1 MKTSK
6 KHIYLPRL
14 KMCKPKE
21 TFKVPCTE
29 VIIAEDENL
38 VAIVSVLTVN
48 DEWILLP
55 ARLYKV
61 FGREIAVGAIE
72 GENVGEA
79 KAYMYDTK
87 TGRAIFVETVNGRKG
102 DLHTE
107 IFRATQQML
116 EKLECDCLASLLFI
130 DGVNAFHQI
139 DLQAQELANQ
149 PIQLSR
155 PALKVKSYKTTEEMM
170 DSYIKKCRKD
180 RIKEWMKKNV
190 KK

>member
-1 MKTSK
+1 MEMSK

-38 VAIVSVLTVN
+38 VAIVSALTVS

-61 FGREIAVGAIE
+61 FGREIAVGAID
-72 GENVGEA
+72 GVNAGEA
-79 KAYMYDTK
+79 QAYMYDTK

-116 EKLECDCLASLLFI
+116 EKLECDCLASLLYI
-130 DGVNAFHQI
+130 DGTNFFLQV
-139 DLQAQELANQ
+139 DLQAEEPENES
-149 PIQLSR
+149 IQLSR
-155 PALKVKSYKTTEEMM
+155 PALKVKRYKTTEEMM
-170 DSYIKKCRKD
+170 DSYIKNYGKD
-180 RIKEWMKKNV
+180 WMKKNV

>member
-6 KHIYLPRL
+6 KHIYLPKL

-38 VAIVSVLTVN
+38 VAIVSALTVS

-72 GENVGEA
+72 GENAGEA

-87 TGRAIFVETVNGRKG
+87 TGRAIFIQTVKARDN

-107 IFRATQQML
+107 IFRTTQQML

-130 DGVNAFHQI
+130 DGVNVFHQI

-180 RIKEWMKKNV
+180 RIKDWIKKNV

>member
-6 KHIYLPRL
+6 KHIYLPKL

-38 VAIVSVLTVN
+38 VAIVSALTVS

-72 GENVGEA
+72 GENAGEA
-79 KAYMYDTK
+79 KAYMYDTL
-87 TGRAIFVETVNGRKG
+87 TGRAIFIQTVKASDT

-107 IFRATQQML
+107 IFRTTQKML
-116 EKLECDCLASLLFI
+116 EKLECDCLASLLYI
-130 DGVNAFHQI
+130 DGINFFLQV
-139 DLQAQELANQ
+139 DLQAEEPENES
-149 PIQLSR
+149 IQLSR
-155 PALKVKSYKTTEEMM
+155 PALKVKRYKTTEEMM
-170 DSYIKKCRKD
+170 DSYIKNYGKD
-180 RIKEWMKKNV
+180 WMKKNV

>member
-1 MKTSK
+1 MEMSK

-38 VAIVSVLTVN
+38 VAIVSALTVS

-72 GENVGEA
+72 GENAGEA
-79 KAYMYDTK
+79 KAYMYDTL
-87 TGRAIFVETVNGRKG
+87 TGRAIFIQTVKARAT
-102 DLHTE
+102 DLCTE
-107 IFRATQQML
+107 ICRTTQKML
-116 EKLECDCLASLLFI
+116 EKLECDCLASLLYSDSTNFYLR
-130 DGVNAFHQI
+130 V
-139 DLQAQELANQ
+139 DLQAEEPENES
-149 PIQLSR
+149 IQLSR
-155 PALKVKSYKTTEEMM
+155 PALKVKRYKTVGEMM
-170 DSYIKKCRKD
+170 DSYLEKCS
-180 RIKEWMKKNV
+180 KEWMKKNV

>member
-1 MKTSK
+1 MEMSK

-38 VAIVSVLTVN
+38 VAIVSVLVN
-48 DEWILLP
+48 NEWLLLP

-72 GENVGEA
+72 GENAGEA
-79 KAYMYDTK
+79 KAYMYDTL
-87 TGRAIFVETVNGRKG
+87 TGRAIFIQTVKASDT

-107 IFRATQQML
+107 IFRTTQKML
-116 EKLECDCLASLLFI
+116 EKLECDCLASLLYI
-130 DGVNAFHQI
+130 DGINFFLQV
-139 DLQAQELANQ
+139 DLQAKENKS
-149 PIQLSR
+149 IQLSR
-155 PALKVKSYKTTEEMM
+155 PVLKVKRYKTTEEMM
-170 DSYIKKCRKD
+170 DSYIKNYGKD
-180 RIKEWMKKNV
+180 WIKKNV

>member
-6 KHIYLPRL
+6 KHIYLPKL

-38 VAIVSVLTVN
+38 VAIVSALTVN
-48 DEWILLP
+48 NEWILLP

-61 FGREIAVGAIE
+61 FCREIAVGAID
-72 GENVGEA
+72 GVNAGEA
-79 KAYMYDTK
+79 QAYMYDTK

-116 EKLECDCLASLLFI
+116 EKLECDCLASLLYSDSTNFYLR
-130 DGVNAFHQI
+130 V
-139 DLQAQELANQ
+139 DLQAEEPENES
-149 PIQLSR
+149 IQLSR
-155 PALKVKSYKTTEEMM
+155 PVLKVKRYKTTEEMM
-170 DSYIKKCRKD
+170 DSYLKNCSKDCIKD
-180 RIKEWMKKNV
+180 WIKKNV

>member
-1 MKTSK
+1 MEMSK

-38 VAIVSVLTVN
+38 VAIVSALTVS

-61 FGREIAVGAIE
+61 FGREIAVGAID
-72 GENVGEA
+72 GVNAGEA

-87 TGRAIFVETVNGRKG
+87 TGRAIFIQTVKARDN
-102 DLHTE
+102 DLYTE
-107 IFRATQQML
+107 IFRTTQQML
-116 EKLECDCLASLLFI
+116 EKLESDCLASLLYI
-130 DGVNAFHQI
+130 DGINFFLQV
-139 DLQAQELANQ
+139 DLQAEEPENES
-149 PIQLSR
+149 IQLSR
-155 PALKVKSYKTTEEMM
+155 PALKVKRYKTTEEMM
-170 DSYIKKCRKD
+170 DSYLKKCSKD
-180 RIKEWMKKNV
+180 CIKDWIKKNV

>member
-6 KHIYLPRL
+6 KHIYLPKL

-29 VIIAEDENL
+29 VIIGEDENL
-38 VAIVSVLTVN
+38 VAIVSALTVN

-72 GENVGEA
+72 GENAGEA
-79 KAYMYDTK
+79 KAYMYDTI
-87 TGRAIFVETVNGRKG
+87 TGRAIFIQTVKASET

-107 IFRATQQML
+107 IFRTTQKML
-116 EKLECDCLASLLFI
+116 EKLECDCLASLLYSDSTNFYLR
-130 DGVNAFHQI
+130 V
-139 DLQAQELANQ
+139 DLQAEEPENES
-149 PIQLSR
+149 IQLSR
-155 PALKVKSYKTTEEMM
+155 PALKVKRYKTTEEMM
-170 DSYIKKCRKD
+170 DSYLKKCSKD
-180 RIKEWMKKNV
+180 CIKDWIKKNV

>member
-1 MKTSK
+1 MEMSK

-38 VAIVSVLTVN
+38 VAIVSVLVN
-48 DEWILLP
+48 NEWLLLP

-72 GENVGEA
+72 GENAGEA
-79 KAYMYDTK
+79 KAYMYDTL
-87 TGRAIFVETVNGRKG
+87 TGRAIFIQTVKASDT

-107 IFRATQQML
+107 IFRTTQKML
-116 EKLECDCLASLLFI
+116 EKLECDCLASLLYI
-130 DGVNAFHQI
+130 DGINFFLQV
-139 DLQAQELANQ
+139 DLQAKENKF
-149 PIQLSR
+149 IQLSR
-155 PALKVKSYKTTEEMM
+155 PALKVKRYKTTEEMM
-170 DSYIKKCRKD
+170 DSYIKNYGKD
-180 RIKEWMKKNV
+180 WIKKNV

>member
-1 MKTSK
+1 MEMSK

-38 VAIVSVLTVN
+38 VAIVSALTVS

-72 GENVGEA
+72 GENAGEA
-79 KAYMYDTK
+79 KAYMYDTI

-116 EKLECDCLASLLFI
+116 EKLECDCLASLLYSDSTNFYLR
-130 DGVNAFHQI
+130 V
-139 DLQAQELANQ
+139 DLQAEEPENES
-149 PIQLSR
+149 IQLSR
-155 PALKVKSYKTTEEMM
+155 PALKVKRYKTTEEMM
-170 DSYIKKCRKD
+170 DSYIKNYGKD
-180 RIKEWMKKNV
+180 WIKKNV

>member
-1 MKTSK
+1 MSK
-6 KHIYLPRL
+6 KNIYLPRL

-29 VIIAEDENL
+29 VIIAEDEHR

-61 FGREIAVGAIE
+61 FGREIAVGAID
-72 GENVGEA
+72 GVNAGEA
-79 KAYMYDTK
+79 QAYMYDTK

-116 EKLECDCLASLLFI
+116 EKLECDCLASLLYI
-130 DGVNAFHQI
+130 DGTNFFLRV

-155 PALKVKSYKTTEEMM
+155 PALKVKRYKTTEEMM
-170 DSYIKKCRKD
+170 DSYIKNYGKD
-180 RIKEWMKKNV
+180 WMKKNV

>member
-6 KHIYLPRL
+6 KHIYLPKL

-38 VAIVSVLTVN
+38 VAIVSALTVS

-72 GENVGEA
+72 GENAGEA
-79 KAYMYDTK
+79 KAYMYDTL
-87 TGRAIFVETVNGRKG
+87 TGRAIFIQTVKARAT
-102 DLHTE
+102 DLCTE
-107 IFRATQQML
+107 ICRTTQQML
-116 EKLECDCLASLLFI
+116 EKLECDCLASLLYSDSTNFYLR
-130 DGVNAFHQI
+130 V
-139 DLQAQELANQ
+139 DLQAEEPENES
-149 PIQLSR
+149 IQLSR
-155 PALKVKSYKTTEEMM
+155 PALKVKRYKTTEEMM
-170 DSYIKKCRKD
+170 DSYIKNYGKD
-180 RIKEWMKKNV
+180 WIKKNV

>member
-1 MKTSK
+1 
-6 KHIYLPRL
+6 
-14 KMCKPKE
+14 MCKPKE

-61 FGREIAVGAIE
+61 FGREIAVGAID
-72 GENVGEA
+72 GVNAGEA
-79 KAYMYDTK
+79 QAYMYDTK

-116 EKLECDCLASLLFI
+116 EKLECDCLASLLYSDSTNFYLR
-130 DGVNAFHQI
+130 V
-139 DLQAQELANQ
+139 DLQAEEPENES
-149 PIQLSR
+149 IQLSR
-155 PALKVKSYKTTEEMM
+155 PALKVKRYKTTEEMM
-170 DSYIKKCRKD
+170 DSYIKNYGKD
-180 RIKEWMKKNV
+180 WMKKNV

>member
-38 VAIVSVLTVN
+38 VAIVSALVN
-48 DEWILLP
+48 NEWLLLP

-61 FGREIAVGAIE
+61 FGREIAVGAID
-72 GENVGEA
+72 GVNAGEA
-79 KAYMYDTK
+79 QAYMYDTK

-116 EKLECDCLASLLFI
+116 EKLECDCLASLLYSDSTNFYLR
-130 DGVNAFHQI
+130 V

-180 RIKEWMKKNV
+180 RIKDWIKKNV

>member
-1 MKTSK
+1 MEMSK

-38 VAIVSVLTVN
+38 VAIVSALTVN

-116 EKLECDCLASLLFI
+116 EKLECDCLASLLYSDSTNFYLR
-130 DGVNAFHQI
+130 V
-139 DLQAQELANQ
+139 DLQAEEPENES
-149 PIQLSR
+149 IQLSR
-155 PALKVKSYKTTEEMM
+155 PALKVKRYKTTEEMM
-170 DSYIKKCRKD
+170 DSYIKNYGKD
-180 RIKEWMKKNV
+180 WIKKNV

>member
-6 KHIYLPRL
+6 KHIYLPKL

-38 VAIVSVLTVN
+38 VAIVSALTVS

-72 GENVGEA
+72 GENAGEA

-87 TGRAIFVETVNGRKG
+87 TGRAIFIQTVKARDN
-102 DLHTE
+102 DLYTE
-107 IFRATQQML
+107 IFRTTQQML
-116 EKLECDCLASLLFI
+116 EKLESDCLASLLYI
-130 DGVNAFHQI
+130 DGINFFLQV
-139 DLQAQELANQ
+139 DLQAEEPENES
-149 PIQLSR
+149 IQLSR
-155 PALKVKSYKTTEEMM
+155 PVLKVKRYKTTEEMM
-170 DSYIKKCRKD
+170 DSYLKNCSKDCIKD
-180 RIKEWMKKNV
+180 WIKKNV

>member
-1 MKTSK
+1 MEMSK

-38 VAIVSVLTVN
+38 VAIVSALTVN

-72 GENVGEA
+72 GENAGEA
-79 KAYMYDTK
+79 KAYTYDTK
-87 TGRAIFVETVNGRKG
+87 TGRAIFIKTVKASET

-107 IFRATQQML
+107 IFRTTQQML
-116 EKLECDCLASLLFI
+116 EKLECDCLASLLYI
-130 DGVNAFHQI
+130 DGTNFFLQV
-139 DLQAQELANQ
+139 DLQAEEPENES
-149 PIQLSR
+149 IQLSR
-155 PALKVKSYKTTEEMM
+155 PALKVKRYKTTEEMM
-170 DSYIKKCRKD
+170 DSYIKNYGKD
-180 RIKEWMKKNV
+180 WIKKNV

>member
-1 MKTSK
+1 MEMSK

-38 VAIVSVLTVN
+38 VAIVSALTVN

-61 FGREIAVGAIE
+61 FGREIAVGAID
-72 GENVGEA
+72 GVNAGEA
-79 KAYMYDTK
+79 QAYMYDTK

-116 EKLECDCLASLLFI
+116 EKLECDCLASLLYI
-130 DGVNAFHQI
+130 DGTNFFLQV
-139 DLQAQELANQ
+139 DLQAEEPENES
-149 PIQLSR
+149 IQLSR
-155 PALKVKSYKTTEEMM
+155 PALKVKRYKTTEEMM
-170 DSYIKKCRKD
+170 DSYSKNYGKD
-180 RIKEWMKKNV
+180 WIKKNV

>member
-1 MKTSK
+1 MSK
-6 KHIYLPRL
+6 KNIYLPRL

-21 TFKVPCTE
+21 TFKAPCTDI
-29 VIIAEDENL
+29 VIAEDENL
-38 VAIVSVLTVN
+38 VAIVSVLVN
-48 DEWILLP
+48 NEWLLLP

-72 GENVGEA
+72 GENAGEA

-116 EKLECDCLASLLFI
+116 EKLECDCLASLLYI
-130 DGVNAFHQI
+130 DGINFFLQV
-139 DLQAQELANQ
+139 DLQAKENKS
-149 PIQLSR
+149 IQLSR
-155 PALKVKSYKTTEEMM
+155 PVLKVKRYKTTEEMM
-170 DSYIKKCRKD
+170 DSYLKNCSKDCIKD
-180 RIKEWMKKNV
+180 WIKKNV

>member
-6 KHIYLPRL
+6 KHIYLPKL

-38 VAIVSVLTVN
+38 VAIVSALTVS

-72 GENVGEA
+72 GENAGEA
-79 KAYMYDTK
+79 KAYMYDTL
-87 TGRAIFVETVNGRKG
+87 TGRAIFIQTVKARAT
-102 DLHTE
+102 DLCTE
-107 IFRATQQML
+107 ICRTTQKCWKNWSATAWL
-116 EKLECDCLASLLFI
+116 VCYILTALTSFSKLIFKQKSQKMSLF
-130 DGVNAFHQI
+130 
-139 DLQAQELANQ
+139 
-149 PIQLSR
+149 S
-155 PALKVKSYKTTEEMM
+155 
-170 DSYIKKCRKD
+170 
-180 RIKEWMKKNV
+180 
-190 KK
+190 

>member
-1 MKTSK
+1 MEMSK

-14 KMCKPKE
+14 KMSKPKE
-21 TFKVPCTE
+21 AFKVPCTE
-29 VIIAEDENL
+29 VIIAEDEHR

-61 FGREIAVGAIE
+61 FGREIAVGAID
-72 GENVGEA
+72 GVNAGEA
-79 KAYMYDTK
+79 QAYMYDTK

-116 EKLECDCLASLLFI
+116 EKLECDCLASLLYSDSTNFYLR
-130 DGVNAFHQI
+130 V
-139 DLQAQELANQ
+139 DLQAEEPENES
-149 PIQLSR
+149 IQLSR
-155 PALKVKSYKTTEEMM
+155 PALKVKRYKTTEEMM
-170 DSYIKKCRKD
+170 DSYIKNYGKD
-180 RIKEWMKKNV
+180 WMKKNV

>member
-38 VAIVSVLTVN
+38 VAIVSALTVS

-72 GENVGEA
+72 GENAGEA

-87 TGRAIFVETVNGRKG
+87 TGRAIFIQPVKARDN
-102 DLHTE
+102 DLYTE
-107 IFRATQQML
+107 IFRTTQQML
-116 EKLECDCLASLLFI
+116 EKLESDCLASLLYI
-130 DGVNAFHQI
+130 DGINFFLQV
-139 DLQAQELANQ
+139 DLQAEEPENES
-149 PIQLSR
+149 IQLSR
-155 PALKVKSYKTTEEMM
+155 PVLKVKRYKTTEEMM
-170 DSYIKKCRKD
+170 DSYLKNCSKDCIKD
-180 RIKEWMKKNV
+180 WIKKNV

>member
-1 MKTSK
+1 MEMSK

-38 VAIVSVLTVN
+38 VAIVSALTVN

-61 FGREIAVGAIE
+61 FGREIAVGAID
-72 GENVGEA
+72 GVNAGEA
-79 KAYMYDTK
+79 QAYMYDTK

-116 EKLECDCLASLLFI
+116 EKLECDCLASLLYI
-130 DGVNAFHQI
+130 DGTNFFLQV
-139 DLQAQELANQ
+139 DLQAEEPENES
-149 PIQLSR
+149 IQLSR
-155 PALKVKSYKTTEEMM
+155 PALKVKRYKTTEEMM
-170 DSYIKKCRKD
+170 DSYIKNYGKD
-180 RIKEWMKKNV
+180 WIKKNV

>member
-48 DEWILLP
+48 NEWILLP

-87 TGRAIFVETVNGRKG
+87 TGRAIFIQTVKARDN
-102 DLHTE
+102 DLYTE
-107 IFRATQQML
+107 IFRTTQQML
-116 EKLECDCLASLLFI
+116 EKLESDCLASLLYI
-130 DGVNAFHQI
+130 DGINFFLQV
-139 DLQAQELANQ
+139 DLQAEEPENES
-149 PIQLSR
+149 IQLSR
-155 PALKVKSYKTTEEMM
+155 PALKVKRYKTTEEMM
-170 DSYIKKCRKD
+170 DSYLKKCSKD
-180 RIKEWMKKNV
+180 CIKDWIKKNV

>member
-38 VAIVSVLTVN
+38 VAIVSALTVN

-87 TGRAIFVETVNGRKG
+87 TGRAIFIKTVKACAN

-107 IFRATQQML
+107 IFRTTQQML
-116 EKLECDCLASLLFI
+116 EKLECDCLASLLYSDSTNFYLR
-130 DGVNAFHQI
+130 V
-139 DLQAQELANQ
+139 DLQAEEPENE
-149 PIQLSR
+149 PIHLRR
-155 PALKVKSYKTTEEMM
+155 PAFKVKSYKTTEEMM

-180 RIKEWMKKNV
+180 RIKDWIKKNV

>member
-1 MKTSK
+1 MEMSK

-38 VAIVSVLTVN
+38 VAIVSALTVS

-61 FGREIAVGAIE
+61 FGREIAVGAID
-72 GENVGEA
+72 GVNAGEA
-79 KAYMYDTK
+79 QAYMYDTK

-116 EKLECDCLASLLFI
+116 EKLECDCLASLLYI
-130 DGVNAFHQI
+130 DGTNFFLQV
-139 DLQAQELANQ
+139 DLQAEEPENES
-149 PIQLSR
+149 IQLSR
-155 PALKVKSYKTTEEMM
+155 PALKVKRYKTTEEMM
-170 DSYIKKCRKD
+170 DSYIKNYG
-180 RIKEWMKKNV
+180 KEWMKKNV

>member
-1 MKTSK
+1 MEISK

-38 VAIVSVLTVN
+38 VAIVSALTVN

-61 FGREIAVGAIE
+61 FGREIAVGAID
-72 GENVGEA
+72 GVNAGEA
-79 KAYMYDTK
+79 QAYMYDTK

-116 EKLECDCLASLLFI
+116 EKLECDCLASLLYSDSTNFYLR
-130 DGVNAFHQI
+130 V

-180 RIKEWMKKNV
+180 RIKDWIKKNV

>member
-1 MKTSK
+1 MSK
-6 KHIYLPRL
+6 KNIYLPRL
-14 KMCKPKE
+14 KMSKPKE
-21 TFKVPCTE
+21 AFKVPCTE
-29 VIIAEDENL
+29 VIIAEDEHR

-61 FGREIAVGAIE
+61 FGREIAVGAID
-72 GENVGEA
+72 GVNAGEA
-79 KAYMYDTK
+79 QAYMYDTK

-116 EKLECDCLASLLFI
+116 EKLECDCLASLLYSDSTNFYLR
-130 DGVNAFHQI
+130 V
-139 DLQAQELANQ
+139 DLQAEEPENES
-149 PIQLSR
+149 IQLSR
-155 PALKVKSYKTTEEMM
+155 PALKVKRYKTTEEMM
-170 DSYIKKCRKD
+170 DSYIKNYGKD
-180 RIKEWMKKNV
+180 WMKKNV

>member
-1 MKTSK
+1 MEMSK

-61 FGREIAVGAIE
+61 FGREIAVGAID
-72 GENVGEA
+72 GVNAGEA
-79 KAYMYDTK
+79 QAYMYDTK

-116 EKLECDCLASLLFI
+116 EKLECDCLASLLYI
-130 DGVNAFHQI
+130 DGTNFFLRV

-155 PALKVKSYKTTEEMM
+155 PVLKVKRYKTTEEMM
-170 DSYIKKCRKD
+170 DSYIKNYGKD
-180 RIKEWMKKNV
+180 WIKKNV

>member
-1 MKTSK
+1 MEMSK

-38 VAIVSVLTVN
+38 VAIVSALTVS

-79 KAYMYDTK
+79 KAYMYDTL
-87 TGRAIFVETVNGRKG
+87 TGRAIFIKTVKACAN
-102 DLHTE
+102 DLCTE
-107 IFRATQQML
+107 ICRTTQQML
-116 EKLECDCLASLLFI
+116 EKLECDCLASLLYI
-130 DGVNAFHQI
+130 DGTNFFLQV
-139 DLQAQELANQ
+139 DLQAEEPENES
-149 PIQLSR
+149 IQLSR
-155 PALKVKSYKTTEEMM
+155 PALKVKRYKTAEEMM
-170 DSYIKKCRKD
+170 DSYIKNYGKD
-180 RIKEWMKKNV
+180 WIKKNV

>member
-1 MKTSK
+1 MEMSK

-38 VAIVSVLTVN
+38 VAIVSALTVN

-72 GENVGEA
+72 GENAGEA

-87 TGRAIFVETVNGRKG
+87 TGRAIFIKTVKASET

-107 IFRATQQML
+107 IFRTTQQML
-116 EKLECDCLASLLFI
+116 EKLECDCLASLLYI
-130 DGVNAFHQI
+130 DGTNFFLQV
-139 DLQAQELANQ
+139 DLQAKENKS
-149 PIQLSR
+149 IQLSR
-155 PALKVKSYKTTEEMM
+155 PVLKVKRYKTTEEMM
-170 DSYIKKCRKD
+170 DSYLKNCSKDCIKD
-180 RIKEWMKKNV
+180 WIKKNV

>member
-1 MKTSK
+1 
-6 KHIYLPRL
+6 
-14 KMCKPKE
+14 MCKPKE

-29 VIIAEDENL
+29 VIIAEDEHR

-72 GENVGEA
+72 GENAGEA

-87 TGRAIFVETVNGRKG
+87 TGRAIFIQTVKARAT

-107 IFRATQQML
+107 IFRTTQQML
-116 EKLECDCLASLLFI
+116 EKLECDCLASLLYI
-130 DGVNAFHQI
+130 DGINFFLQV
-139 DLQAQELANQ
+139 DLQAEEPENES
-149 PIQLSR
+149 IQLSR
-155 PALKVKSYKTTEEMM
+155 PALKVKRYKTTEEMM
-170 DSYIKKCRKD
+170 DSYIKNYGKD
-180 RIKEWMKKNV
+180 WIKKNV

>member
-1 MKTSK
+1 MSK
-6 KHIYLPRL
+6 KNIYLPRL

-29 VIIAEDENL
+29 VIIAEDEHR

-61 FGREIAVGAIE
+61 FGREIAVGAID
-72 GENVGEA
+72 GVNAGEA
-79 KAYMYDTK
+79 QAYMYDTK

-116 EKLECDCLASLLFI
+116 EKLESDCLASLLYI
-130 DGVNAFHQI
+130 DGINFFLQV

-155 PALKVKSYKTTEEMM
+155 PAFKVKRYKTTEEMM
-170 DSYIKKCRKD
+170 DSYIKNYGKD
-180 RIKEWMKKNV
+180 WIKKNV